1 MSATGAPLCRL
12 CQKEH
17 WAREPHILPANAP
30 MEKRSTAKVNAEIVG
45 NLIVKSRQAL
55 DLETKTQEQGSRVS
69 PRASAR
75 KPVKKK
81 NKRKAKKHD

>member
-1 MSATGAPLCRL
+1 MSASGPPLCRL

-45 NLIVKSRQAL
+45 KLIVKARQAL
-55 DLETKTQEQGSRVS
+55 ALDKAATPASKTHK
-69 PRASAR
+69 PAR
-75 KPVKKK
+75 K
-81 NKRKAKKHD
+81 KAKKKGKKHV

>member
-1 MSATGAPLCRL
+1 VSASGPPLCRI

-17 WAREPHILPANAP
+17 WAREPHILPANTP

-45 NLIVKSRQAL
+45 KLIVKSRQAL
-55 DLETKTQEQGSRVS
+55 ALETKTQEQGSRVS

-75 KPVKKK
+75 KPAKKK
-81 NKRKAKKHD
+81 AKRKAKKHD